1 MKKISAYKTYL
12 LYSCATAMLF
22 WMVFSVNMI
31 YQVEVL
37 HLSPLQLV
45 LIGTTLEAACFIF
58 EIPTGIVADIYSRK
72 LSVIIGL
79 VMMGIGFILEGSVPS
94 FYAIIAA
101 QVLWG
106 TGYTFISG
114 AIDAWVAGE
123 VTDMKLDNIYMKGS
137 QIGQAGSIAGIVIGT
152 LVGGILINL
161 PIILSGGL
169 HLFLALSLLRFMPEE
184 HFVCSALEDKNTFG
198 NMVHTLKISIRYIRV
213 SPIIILLLAVT
224 FFIGM
229 SSEGYDRLSTAHFLK
244 DTVMPQAFG
253 FKAVTWFGIFNVVGM
268 LLTMVGMQ
276 FIVKKLEKKNK
287 AGSFPVLVMSIS
299 AHIVG
304 LIVFAATRNF
314 TWMLCAYLTIHV
326 VRRINEPILN
336 AWLNNHLEDQARA
349 TVLSTNGQVDALG
362 QILGGPLIG
371 IIASKLS
378 ISTGILCTVLFLLPV
393 TGIYFLTQVRERQY
407 NKDLDSG
414 RDYN

>member
-12 LYSCATAMLF
+12 LYSCVTSMLF

-45 LIGTTLEAACFIF
+45 LVGTTLETACFIF

-79 VMMGIGFILEGSVPS
+79 AMMGIGFILEGSVPS
-94 FYAIIAA
+94 FYAIIVA

-106 TGYTFISG
+106 IGYTFISG

-123 VTDMKLDNIYMKGS
+123 VTNLKLDHIYMKGS
-137 QIGQAGSIAGIVIGT
+137 QIGQAGSVAGIVIGT

-169 HLFLALSLLRFMPEE
+169 HLLLALFLLRFMPEE
-184 HFVCSALEDKNTFG
+184 HFICSASEDKNTLG
-198 NMVHTLKISIRYIRV
+198 KMVHTLKLSIRYIRV
-213 SPIIILLLAVT
+213 HPIIMLLLAVT
-224 FFIGM
+224 FCIGM

-244 DTVMPQAFG
+244 DTIMPQAFG
-253 FKAVTWFGIFNVVGM
+253 FKAVSWFGIFNVVGM
-268 LLTMVGMQ
+268 LLTMAGMQ
-276 FIVKKLEKKNK
+276 FIVKRLKNRDK
-287 AGSFPVLVMSIS
+287 AGSFPVLVMSILT
-299 AHIVG
+299 HIIG
-304 LIVFAATRNF
+304 LIVFAVTRNF
-314 TWMLCAYLTIHV
+314 TWMLCAYLMIHV
-326 VRRINEPILN
+326 VRRINEPLLN
-336 AWLNNHLEDQARA
+336 AWLNDHLEDQARA

-362 QILGGPLIG
+362 QILGGPIIG
-371 IIASKLS
+371 IIASKMSVS
-378 ISTGILCTVLFLLPV
+378 IGILCTVLFLLPV
-393 TGIYFLTQVRERQY
+393 IGLYILTQAREHRY
-407 NKDLDSG
+407 KK
-414 RDYN
+414 RA